1 MRRIVCISAV
11 AVPLLLIVC
20 LAGTWTVVVHAQA
33 AAGQKLNSE
42 GEAALNQIIDS
53 AHHPDLRW
61 PDFPPYQAEVKDF
74 YKRSGSTLGWVRDR
88 KPTQQAQIMIGL
100 FAESDHKG
108 LVPEDYDASRWPAR
122 LQKLQGS
129 PNDTDLANFDA
140 AMTVSAM
147 RYIRA
152 LHIGRV
158 NPKTLGRQLD
168 VDNRKYDLGEF
179 LYDKVISANDPA
191 AVVKTVEP
199 TFPGYLRAL
208 DALHRYREFAKVDT
222 GKELWVPAKA
232 IAPGGVYADLPRLT
246 QLLQLVGDLPAT
258 AQVDPNSTAYEG
270 AVVEAV
276 KSYEIRHGEL
286 ADGRLKAELIKEMDV
301 PMAHRVRQIELA
313 LERWR
318 WLPHSFP

>member
-1 MRRIVCISAV
+1 MRKSERVSVLLGTVLAIISLVGA
-11 AVPLLLIVC
+11 
-20 LAGTWTVVVHAQA
+20 TVELHSQTP
-33 AAGQKLNSE
+33 AGQTLDAT
-42 GEAALNQIIDS
+42 GQAVLRRIIDS
-53 AHHPDLRW
+53 AQDPELRW
-61 PDFPPYQAEVKDF
+61 PDFQPYQAEVKDF
-74 YKRSGSTLGWVRDR
+74 YARTGSTLGWVRDR
-88 KPTQQAQIMIGL
+88 KPTQEAQIMIGL

-191 AVVKTVEP
+191 AVVKTVET

-208 DALHRYREFAKVDT
+208 DA
-222 GKELWVPAKA
+222 
-232 IAPGGVYADLPRLT
+232 
-246 QLLQLVGDLPAT
+246 
-258 AQVDPNSTAYEG
+258 
-270 AVVEAV
+270 
-276 KSYEIRHGEL
+276 
-286 ADGRLKAELIKEMDV
+286 
-301 PMAHRVRQIELA
+301 
-313 LERWR
+313 
-318 WLPHSFP
+318 